1 MKSKFF
7 KIILPI
13 LAIVFFCST
22 VVLTVFMV
30 INVNKINQLNT
41 MLEKELNSKF
51 SLYTGKGYNVNEETK
66 TISVNVLKG
75 NAIEANSCTI
85 KIGEISE
92 NTSFS
97 MVRYNASSHSYY
109 TEQVS
114 TTQNFLV
121 VPIVLTS
128 TKSTRKTILLSEQF
142 ELVYG
147 GSSQVYNS
155 KYCYI
160 MYDSNKSEVA
170 FNSISL
176 NEYETKTLYVVFE
189 IPSKSTPDSPL
200 TTRFDFTLKNE
211 QLFRYYI
218 EGPVKYSHTG
228 WQILYTMNF

>member
-1 MKSKFF
+1 MKSKFL
-7 KIILPI
+7 KMILPI

-51 SLYTGKGYNVNEETK
+51 SLYTGKGYDVNERTK
-66 TISVNVLKG
+66 TIAVNVLKG

-97 MVRYNASSHSYY
+97 MIRYNASLNSYV
-109 TEQVS
+109 TEQIS

-128 TKSTRKTILLSEQF
+128 TKSARTTIFWSEQF
-142 ELVYG
+142 KLVYG

-155 KYCYI
+155 KYCYV
-160 MYDSNKSEVA
+160 MYDINKSEVTY
-170 FNSISL
+170 NSISL
-176 NEYETKTLYVVFE
+176 NKYETETLYVVFE
-189 IPSKSTPDSPL
+189 IPSKSIPGAPL
-200 TTRFDFTLKNE
+200 SRFDFTLKNE
-211 QLFRYYI
+211 KLFRYYI

>member
-51 SLYTGKGYNVNEETK
+51 SLYTGKGYDVNERTK
-66 TISVNVLKG
+66 TIAVNVLKG

-97 MVRYNASSHSYY
+97 MIRYNASLNSYV
-109 TEQVS
+109 TEQIS

-121 VPIVLTS
+121 VPIVLSS
-128 TKSTRKTILLSEQF
+128 TKSARTTIYWSEQF

-155 KYCYI
+155 KYCYV
-160 MYDSNKSEVA
+160 MYDFHKSEETSN
-170 FNSISL
+170 FIPL
-176 NEYETKTLYVVFE
+176 NKYETKTLYVVFE
-189 IPSKSTPDSPL
+189 IPNKSTPGSPL
-200 TTRFDFTLKNE
+200 SRFDFTLKNE
-211 QLFRYYI
+211 KLFRYYI
-218 EGPVKYSHTG
+218 EGPVKYSNTG

>member
-1 MKSKFF
+1 
-7 KIILPI
+7 
-13 LAIVFFCST
+13 
-22 VVLTVFMV
+22 MV

-51 SLYTGKGYNVNEETK
+51 SLYTGKGYDVNERTK
-66 TISVNVLKG
+66 TIAVNVLKG

-97 MVRYNASSHSYY
+97 MIRYNASSGSYV
-109 TEQVS
+109 TEQIS

-128 TKSTRKTILLSEQF
+128 TKSARTTIYWSEQF

-155 KYCYI
+155 KYCYV
-160 MYDSNKSEVA
+160 MYNNDNKSEVTY
-170 FNSISL
+170 NSISL
-176 NEYETKTLYVVFE
+176 NKYETETLYVVFE
-189 IPSKSTPDSPL
+189 IPNKSTPGSPL
-200 TTRFDFTLKNE
+200 SRFDFTLKNE
-211 QLFRYYI
+211 KLFRYYI
-218 EGPVKYSHTG
+218 EGPVKYSNTG
-228 WQILYTMNF
+228 WQILYTMYF